1 MRQFFL
7 TSAANY
13 VLSDIVKNLPMSSN
27 KYNVAFIPTASEVYN
42 EDTQWV
48 DNDRNA
54 LIKMGFN
61 LKTEFSITGLKKE
74 EIITKLENINLIFVC
89 GGNPFYLLDQVIKS
103 GFDEILKDK
112 TNPDTIYIGS
122 SAGSMIIGDHIDLVS
137 TADEVSKALQL
148 KSKGLKIIDLAILP
162 HWGNQELYEEYKSE
176 FNKFYIENIKIVPL
190 TNYQYLKVINNNYE
204 IIQV

>member
-1 MRQFFL
+1 
-7 TSAANY
+7 
-13 VLSDIVKNLPMSSN
+13 
-27 KYNVAFIPTASEVYN
+27 
-42 EDTQWV
+42 
-48 DNDRNA
+48 
-54 LIKMGFN
+54 
-61 LKTEFSITGLKKE
+61 
-74 EIITKLENINLIFVC
+74 
-89 GGNPFYLLDQVIKS
+89 
-103 GFDEILKDK
+103 
-112 TNPDTIYIGS
+112 
-122 SAGSMIIGDHIDLVS
+122 MIIGDHIDLVS